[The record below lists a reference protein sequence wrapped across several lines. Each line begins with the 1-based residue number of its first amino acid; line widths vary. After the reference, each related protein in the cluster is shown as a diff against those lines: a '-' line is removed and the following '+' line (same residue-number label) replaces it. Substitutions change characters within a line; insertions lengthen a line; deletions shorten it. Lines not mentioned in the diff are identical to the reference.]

1 MSSPSDPGEKPES
14 APPMTVMAAVGWAF
28 GVTFTFI
35 FLCSLALTLRPGSTD
50 DLVSQVGCQAIAYLL
65 GLFFIL
71 RVHAPDASIR
81 DVIALRRTHFAFF
94 PLAIALGVALEIPA
108 DGLYEVILRRFPTG
122 TADHF
127 VEVYRAA
134 GTPQRMLFGLLIIGV
149 GPALEEIFFRGALFR
164 MLAKANP
171 IDTVIG
177 ATSLLFAVA
186 HLEWQKFLPI
196 GLVGLALAFIRNA
209 SGSIVPALLLHGS
222 FNAVSFVLM
231 ARSKPGVE
239 DAPFPPHILAAATAI
254 TLLLVGAAHVL
265 GTRSTTAAAARELD
279 RR

>member
-1 MSSPSDPGEKPES
+1 
-14 APPMTVMAAVGWAF
+14 MTVMAAVGWSF
-28 GVTFTFI
+28 GVTFAFI
-35 FLCSLALTLRPGSTD
+35 FLCSIALTLRPGSTD

-81 DVIALRRTHFAFF
+81 DVIGLRRTHLAFF
-94 PLAIALGVALEIPA
+94 PLAIVLGVALEIPA

-127 VEVYRAA
+127 VEIYRAA
-134 GTPQRMLFGLLIIGV
+134 GAPQRALYALLIIAA

-164 MLAKANP
+164 LLAKANP

-177 ATSLLFAVA
+177 TTSLLFAVA
-186 HLEWQKFLPI
+186 HLEWQKFVPI
-196 GLVGLALAFIRNA
+196 GIVGLALAFIRYA

-239 DAPFPPHILAAATAI
+239 ETASTFPPHIVAAATVV
-254 TLLLVGAAHVL
+254 TLLTLGAAHLL
-265 GTRSTTAAAARELD
+265 GSRSATATAARELD